1 MRFPQRVRTRRSA
14 VTRTL
19 SAPCEFGSAAASLTV
34 QRRLRQRT
42 ERSTALGGT
51 TSACTAAL
59 TPLHAV
65 DVPPALDAVTMQETV
80 APRAASGGV

>member
-1 MRFPQRVRTRRSA
+1 M
-14 VTRTL
+14 
-19 SAPCEFGSAAASLTV
+19 

-59 TPLHAV
+59 IPLHAV
-65 DVPPALDAVTMQETV
+65 DVPPAFAAVTMHETV
-80 APRAASGGV
+80 APRAAAGGV